1 MAKFIAINSS
11 ASGLGGGD
19 YLFNVDQIIAVE
31 AASGTTTTISL
42 TTVAA
47 AEDLVTVTHDTTGTT
62 PSVRDAI
69 NNALTANPG
78 GVKARVHLP
87 SGITVT
93 GIAIA

>member
-19 YLFNVDQIIAVE
+19 YLFNVEQIIAVE
-31 AASGTTTTISL
+31 AASGTTTTMNL
-42 TTVAA
+42 TSAA
-47 AEDLVTVTHDTTGTT
+47 AGLDVVTVTHTNTSTT